1 MNIFNKDF
9 FKDNGGV
16 SVNIEKSKKNT
27 GKKILSISLAFA
39 IGVGAGISLTTSY
52 NEILKSKDLLNNE
65 SASISQNEV
74 MHVSLEDINSLNI
87 IINDSDCS
95 NTFFSEVCKHLQEDG
110 LNFKITSDDMNIDSE
125 NAVVITLD
133 QQYLAGPGVMVI
145 APYENNNTN
154 NSDALALALDAGFD
168 ENGFN
173 MEDICCGI
181 AGYKET
187 ETGVSTRDNIIRP
200 LIECNRYEIE
210 KYCEEN
216 DLNPRIDKTNF
227 ENIYTR
233 NKVRNMLIPYIKE
246 NFNPNI
252 IESINRL
259 SDLSKQEN
267 EYLEKQTEKVYK
279 EILISAKNDE
289 IILDLN
295 KFNLQETVIKS
306 RLVLYTINILFGT
319 RSGIEKKHIED
330 IIKLCSNNIG
340 NKFLIPNKK
349 VKILV
354 KNKKIF
360 FIANQ

>member
-1 MNIFNKDF
+1 MKEKVLETIKKYNLIEDGDKIVIGVSGGPDSIALLNVLIEIKKDNIINFDIEVCHINHMIREEANDDEEYVFEFCKKHSIEFYAKRIEIEKIAKESKIGTEEAGRNARYDFFDEILEKTSSNKIATAHTANDNAETVLMNIIRGSGTSGLK
-9 FKDNGGV
+9 G
-16 SVNIEKSKKNT
+16 IEAK
-27 GKKILSISLAFA
+27 
-39 IGVGAGISLTTSY
+39 
-52 NEILKSKDLLNNE
+52 
-65 SASISQNEV
+65 
-74 MHVSLEDINSLNI
+74 
-87 IINDSDCS
+87 
-95 NTFFSEVCKHLQEDG
+95 
-110 LNFKITSDDMNIDSE
+110 
-125 NAVVITLD
+125 
-133 QQYLAGPGVMVI
+133 
-145 APYENNNTN
+145 
-154 NSDALALALDAGFD
+154 
-168 ENGFN
+168 
-173 MEDICCGI
+173 
-181 AGYKET
+181 
-187 ETGVSTRDNIIRP
+187 RDNIIRP
-200 LIECNRYEIE
+200 LIECARSEIE

-216 DLNPRIDKTNF
+216 KLDPRIDKTNF

-233 NKVRNMLIPYIKE
+233 NKIRNMLIPYIKE

-267 EYLEKQTEKVYK
+267 NYLEEKTEETYEK
-279 EILISAKNDE
+279 ILITAKNDE
-289 IILDLN
+289 IILDL
-295 KFNLQETVIKS
+295 KGFNLQETVIKQ

>member
-1 MNIFNKDF
+1 MKEKVLETIKKYNLIENGDKIVIGVSGGPDSIALLNVLLEIKKDNIINFDIVVCHINHMIREEANDDEEYVSNFCKRNNIEFFAKRVEIEKIAKQDKLGTEEAGRNARYQFFYKISEKTFSNKIVTAHTANDNAETVLMNIMRGSGTTGLK
-9 FKDNGGV
+9 G
-16 SVNIEKSKKNT
+16 IEVKR
-27 GKKILSISLAFA
+27 
-39 IGVGAGISLTTSY
+39 
-52 NEILKSKDLLNNE
+52 
-65 SASISQNEV
+65 
-74 MHVSLEDINSLNI
+74 
-87 IINDSDCS
+87 DS
-95 NTFFSEVCKHLQEDG
+95 
-110 LNFKITSDDMNIDSE
+110 
-125 NAVVITLD
+125 
-133 QQYLAGPGVMVI
+133 
-145 APYENNNTN
+145 
-154 NSDALALALDAGFD
+154 
-168 ENGFN
+168 
-173 MEDICCGI
+173 
-181 AGYKET
+181 
-187 ETGVSTRDNIIRP
+187 IIRP
-200 LIECNRYEIE
+200 LIECNREEIE

-216 DLNPRIDKTNF
+216 KLNPRIDKTNF

-252 IESINRL
+252 IESVNRL
-259 SDLSKQEN
+259 SNLSKQEN
-267 EYLEKQTEKVYK
+267 EYLEKQTENVYK
-279 EILISAKNDE
+279 KILISAKNDE

-295 KFNLQETVIKS
+295 LFNLQETVIKS

>member
-1 MNIFNKDF
+1 MKEKVLETIKEYNLIE
-9 FKDNGGV
+9 NGDRIVVGV
-16 SVNIEKSKKNT
+16 SGGPDSIALLNILLEIKKEEIYNFEIVVCHINHMIREEASQDEEYVKEFCKKNHIECFI
-27 GKKILSISLAFA
+27 KQEKVEKLAKQEKC
-39 IGVGAGISLTTSY
+39 GTEEAGRKVRY
-52 NEILKSKDLLNNE
+52 EFFNEILARTSSNKI
-65 SASISQNEV
+65 ATA
-74 MHVSLEDINSLNI
+74 HNSNDNAETVLMNI
-87 IINDSDCS
+87 IRGSG
-95 NTFFSEVCKHLQEDG
+95 TAG
-110 LNFKITSDDMNIDSE
+110 LKGIEASR
-125 NAVVITLD
+125 
-133 QQYLAGPGVMVI
+133 
-145 APYENNNTN
+145 NN
-154 NSDALALALDAGFD
+154 L
-168 ENGFN
+168 
-173 MEDICCGI
+173 
-181 AGYKET
+181 
-187 ETGVSTRDNIIRP
+187 IRP
-200 LIECNRYEIE
+200 LIQCNRCEIE

-216 DLNPRIDKTNF
+216 NLNPRIDKTNF

-233 NKVRNMLIPYIKE
+233 NKIRNMLIPYIRE
-246 NFNPNI
+246 HFNPNI

-267 EYLEKQTEKVYK
+267 EYLEKETKKIYNK
-279 EILISAKNDE
+279 ILISSKNDE

-295 KFNLQETVIKS
+295 QFNLQETVIKN